1 MVDEPVDIR
10 TESPDGGVI
19 EARAVGTSEL
29 TVEPEDAV
37 FSFGIADDVE
47 PPSGD
52 GLTPADVYGAVCPY
66 VKAFPD
72 GDAYEEW
79 AETVPA
85 ATVAMALDGATEFAA
100 VLVE

>member
-1 MVDEPVDIR
+1 
-10 TESPDGGVI
+10 
-19 EARAVGTSEL
+19 
-29 TVEPEDAV
+29 
-37 FSFGIADDVE
+37 
-47 PPSGD
+47 
-52 GLTPADVYGAVCPY
+52 